1 MGLDEDFHQLA
12 VDYPE
17 ALLALLGAPDPGGPY
32 RGLSPELK
40 ASTRRID
47 VVLEPEAHQGPS
59 YVVELYGYRNDD
71 ALRNLLEK
79 HVGYCRQTGRWG
91 RVEAALLFTEP
102 KHAEGLLPVNVDLDT
117 RLYFQ
122 PLLLTLPEVAPEALL
137 EQDLEAWVLLPL
149 VGPTER
155 VLKEAGEWFRGLRER
170 AAATGDGNVVE
181 LFLRFLAARLGDTL
195 DVSELLGDDVMEDTL
210 TGRRLLAKGKAEGKA
225 EGERGLVARLLQIRL
240 GAAAAAYVD
249 RLGSASQE
257 TVEALAERIADRKLD
272 DDDLVAALERLLA
285 D

>member
-1 MGLDEDFHQLA
+1 M
-12 VDYPE
+12 
-17 ALLALLGAPDPGGPY
+17 
-32 RGLSPELK
+32 
-40 ASTRRID
+40 
-47 VVLEPEAHQGPS
+47 
-59 YVVELYGYRNDD
+59 VELYGYRNDD

-155 VLKEAGEWFRGLRER
+155 VLKEAG
-170 AAATGDGNVVE
+170 
-181 LFLRFLAARLGDTL
+181 
-195 DVSELLGDDVMEDTL
+195 DD
-210 TGRRLLAKGKAEGKA
+210 EG
-225 EGERGLVARLLQIRL
+225 
-240 GAAAAAYVD
+240 
-249 RLGSASQE
+249 
-257 TVEALAERIADRKLD
+257 
-272 DDDLVAALERLLA
+272 
-285 D
+285 

>member
-17 ALLALLGAPDPGGPY
+17 ALLVLLGAADPGGPY

-40 ASTRRID
+40 SSTRRID
-47 VVLEPEAHQGPS
+47 VVLEPEAHEGPS

-91 RVEAALLFTEP
+91 QVEAALLFTEL

-117 RLYFQ
+117 RLHFQ
-122 PLLLTLPEVAPEALL
+122 PLLLALPEVAPEALL

-149 VGPTER
+149 VGPAER
-155 VLKEAGEWFRGLRER
+155 VLQEAEEWFRDLRER
-170 AAATGDGNVVE
+170 AVATGDSRVAE
-181 LFLRFLAARLGDTL
+181 LFLRFLAARFGDTL
-195 DVSELLGDDVMEDTL
+195 DVSELMGEDVMEDTL
-210 TGRRLLAKGKAEGKA
+210 TGRRLLA
-225 EGERGLVARLLQIRL
+225 EGERRVVARLLQMRL
-240 GAAAAAYVD
+240 GQDAAPYLQ
-249 RLGSASQE
+249 RLESA
-257 TVEALAERIADRKLD
+257 TEAQ
-272 DDDLVAALERLLA
+272 LLA
-285 D
+285 VSELIGSSGPGYEGFLPALREILALD